1 MHVHK
6 IKPNTIML
14 HDLVDVVV
22 EKYSDVYFEIKK
34 SSPFIKKNLKNEE
47 DKFSET
53 LETGINLLKKEIS
66 ELKKNSFPPE
76 TAFKLYDTFGFPI
89 DMTSSILKEKKITLD
104 VNKYDQIVLEH
115 KKNQKSS
122 FTGSGE
128 IKQKNIFSDL
138 KNGIKSTTFVGYN
151 TYETKAKLL
160 KILYKDNLFYNC

>member
-66 ELKKNSFPPE
+66 ELKKIVFPP
-76 TAFKLYDTFGFPI
+76 KPHL
-89 DMTSSILKEKKITLD
+89 
-104 VNKYDQIVLEH
+104 N
-115 KKNQKSS
+115 
-122 FTGSGE
+122 FT
-128 IKQKNIFSDL
+128 IHLVFRL
-138 KNGIKSTTFVGYN
+138 T
-151 TYETKAKLL
+151 
-160 KILYKDNLFYNC
+160 